1 MLQNEEASVKYCQ
14 AKLDQLSKALME
26 SVSAGI
32 FSVPG
37 GHKLY
42 RKAKERFEWDYC
54 QGPRKGVKVRDKGS
68 MGSLHNRVKG
78 VS

>member
-1 MLQNEEASVKYCQ
+1 MLQNEQASVKYCQ
-14 AKLDQLSKALME
+14 DKLHELSKALME
-26 SVSAGI
+26 SISAGT

-37 GHKLY
+37 GHELY
-42 RKAKERFEWDYC
+42 RKAKEVLKRDYC
-54 QGPRKGVKVRDKGS
+54 QVPRKGVKVRDKGS